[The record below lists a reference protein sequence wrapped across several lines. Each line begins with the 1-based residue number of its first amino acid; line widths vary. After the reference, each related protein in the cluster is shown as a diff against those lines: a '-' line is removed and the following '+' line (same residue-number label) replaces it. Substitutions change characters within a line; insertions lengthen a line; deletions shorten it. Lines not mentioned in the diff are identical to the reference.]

1 MSNLP
6 GLMYNEQFVAE
17 TEFLITFHKTFRC
30 YYISLFYLANKKY
43 KEAVGFFFRVENY
56 IKKLELNLTNMST
69 NSALHGSKDK
79 FIDQKN
85 SLVKDLNQSKYK
97 IQTAAILESETT
109 ENEEK
114 ELLNDKLNKI
124 VSVLFQMEKK
134 FDCILFV

>member
-6 GLMYNEQFVAE
+6 GLMYNEEFIAE

-56 IKKLELNLTNMST
+56 IKKLETNLTNMSKSST
-69 NSALHGSKDK
+69 LYDTKNK
-79 FIDQKN
+79 FIEQKN

-97 IQTAAILESETT
+97 IQTAAILESEIT
-109 ENEEK
+109 ENEDK
-114 ELLNDKLNKI
+114 ELENVKLNKI
-124 VSVLFQMEKK
+124 VSIFIQLCCV
-134 FDCILFV
+134 